1 MQLAYRIDFME
12 LISVSGANPNGD
24 PAKLG
29 MPRTDSRGFGVISP
43 VCIRRKLRDR
53 LSEMG
58 ECILVSPSGS
68 RGDVLAWRASALA
81 PGRDYTARACEKWY
95 DVRAFGQVFAFP
107 ELHAS

>member
-1 MQLAYRIDFME
+1 MQLADRIDFME

-53 LSEMG
+53 LSESFG
-58 ECILVSPSGS
+58 AGTRQGFYRPGVRKVVRCKGF
-68 RGDVLAWRASALA
+68 RAGFRI
-81 PGRDYTARACEKWY
+81 P
-95 DVRAFGQVFAFP
+95 
-107 ELHAS
+107 

>member
-58 ECILVSPSGS
+58 SAYLYRLRDHAAMSLQGELRRWHPAGIIPPGHVKSG
-68 RGDVLAWRASALA
+68 
-81 PGRDYTARACEKWY
+81 TM
-95 DVRAFGQVFAFP
+95 
-107 ELHAS
+107 